1 MTTGSNIEG
10 REVVVEL
17 LLSARPGPSCV
28 VVEVTG
34 DLDFASTPQLREL
47 LQTVAD
53 AGDRQIVIDLAK
65 VGFMDSTALGM
76 LVVMFKQL
84 REVGGDLRLAAPQR
98 SPRLVLTLTSIDQA
112 IDVYETLGEALT
124 GVRSSKP

>member
-1 MTTGSNIEG
+1 MITRSNIEG

-17 LLSARPGPSCV
+17 LLSARSGPACV

-34 DLDFASTPQLREL
+34 DLDMETTPQLREL

-53 AGDRQIVIDLAK
+53 TGDRQIVIDLAG

-84 REVGGDLRLAAPQR
+84 RDAGGDLRLAAPQR
-98 SPRLVLTLTSIDQA
+98 SPRIVLTLTSVDQA
-112 IDVYETLGEALT
+112 IKVYDTLPEALT
-124 GVRSSKP
+124 SIAPAR